1 MKSNSYL
8 SQLPTLNREGAIFM
22 GSQRQT
28 NDCSI
33 ALLGV
38 PFDGTTS
45 FKPGARFGP
54 SSIREVSNS
63 LETFCPQLNLDL
75 EDFKYVD
82 LGSLEINIGDP
93 KLIIE
98 DVSKATKTLIKNELK
113 PLILGGEHSI
123 TSGSVNAAAQCYPD
137 LILIQLD
144 AHADLRE
151 EWLGTKE
158 SHACT
163 MRRCLQVLPSKTLF
177 QIGIRSGSKEEF
189 EFMREN
195 NTLINY
201 TSVAKNENLKK
212 SLEPYK
218 GTPIYLTI
226 DVDWFDPSVMPGT
239 GTPEPGGYFWQDL
252 AAIFNIL
259 KEHNIIAADI
269 VELAPMLDNSG
280 ISSVLAAKVTRS
292 LLMLLNQKFKN

>member
-8 SQLPTLNREGAIFM
+8 SQLPKLNREGAIFM

-201 TSVAKNENLKK
+201 TSFAKNENLKK

-259 KEHNIIAADI
+259 KEHNVIAADI
-269 VELAPMLDNSG
+269 VELAPMLDSSG
-280 ISSVLAAKVTRS
+280 ISSVLAAKVSRS
-292 LLMLLNQKFKN
+292 LLMLLNQKCKN